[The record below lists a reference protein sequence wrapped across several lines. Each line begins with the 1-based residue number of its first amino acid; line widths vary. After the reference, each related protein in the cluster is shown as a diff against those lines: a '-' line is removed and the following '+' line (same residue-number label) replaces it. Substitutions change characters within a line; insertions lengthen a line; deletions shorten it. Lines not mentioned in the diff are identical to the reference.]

1 MSTST
6 GLTYTVTEV
15 SALQEI
21 PDRKETSIPV
31 QRPFSVFDDVVRHI
45 PIVGHS
51 LNFVIKG
58 LENYIFPGNAP
69 GKKGGINYARLN
81 EKITNHEHGYEP
93 MSSDVRHCIL
103 TTPLE
108 TSVGIHVYPA
118 NKAKDSATQL
128 VIFNHGNVR
137 PSRYMNQILE
147 KLTHERTRVV
157 IAVDFVGYDSS
168 SRVPNKDGALEIAS
182 IINDTAA
189 YQYATDEYP
198 DVKEVIYC
206 SRSLGNIGWA
216 HCIHFPKVTKV
227 VALMPFADLSA
238 VTGSVVSSKAPRIF
252 PFQSLA
258 QCGVSAFLGAA
269 FPSGARVDGLPE
281 VQTQGFSLVKMIDAL
296 PGPMTGKSVLL
307 MRASDDK
314 LIPDGEAER
323 LAAKLEEKGIKT
335 KVMDLKGS
343 HHALPWDEDNKDFA
357 PEVMEEFFA
366 NGL

>member
-1 MSTST
+1 MSTFT
-6 GLTYTVTEV
+6 PTTYTVIDV

-31 QRPFSVFDDVVRHI
+31 QRPFSVFDDVVRHT
-45 PIVGHS
+45 PL
-51 LNFVIKG
+51 LNFAIKR
-58 LENYIFPGNAP
+58 LENSIFPGNAP
-69 GKKGGINYARLN
+69 GTKGGINYASLN
-81 EKITNHEHGYEP
+81 EKITNHEDGYEP
-93 MSSDVRHCIL
+93 MSSDVRHYTL
-103 TTPLE
+103 TTTLE

-118 NKAKDSATQL
+118 NKPATQL

-137 PSRYMNQILE
+137 PSRYMNEILE
-147 KLTHERTRVV
+147 KLTHDRTRVV

-168 SRVPNKDGALEIAS
+168 SRVPNKAGALEIAS

-198 DVKEVIYC
+198 NVKEVIYC
-206 SRSLGNIGWA
+206 SRSLGNIGWT

-238 VTGSVVSSKAPRIF
+238 VVGSVVSSKVPRIFF

-258 QCGVSAFLGAA
+258 QYGVSAVLGAV
-269 FPSGARVDGLPE
+269 FPSDARVDGQPD
-281 VQTQGFSLVKMIDAL
+281 VQTRGFSLVKTIDAL
-296 PGPMTGKSVLL
+296 AGPMEGKSVLL
-307 MRASDDK
+307 MKASDDE

-323 LAAKLEEKGIKT
+323 LVAKLEEKGIKT
-335 KVMDLKGS
+335 KVMDLKGL
-343 HHALPWDEDNKDFA
+343 HHALPWDEKNKDLA
-357 PEVMEEFFA
+357 PEAMEEFLA